1 MSKGAIL
8 SSPSFGGRAS
18 RYPVGIPAAF
28 LLFTVALAMAAP
40 PSRAPPPGAGPPVLS
55 PSAQK
60 HVALFKDYYR
70 HQLQLAPDD
79 EAALYAALERPLP
92 VTFRLVGALSE
103 GFAAEEVAQLDAQLN
118 ATLVESAREAA
129 AAGADA
135 AAGAAGED
143 AERMALTRL
152 KWYPHG
158 AAWQL
163 SAPKK
168 RLKEAR
174 ALQVALSLPPP
185 QHPLSPP
192 EFLRVYL
199 V

>member
-1 MSKGAIL
+1 
-8 SSPSFGGRAS
+8 
-18 RYPVGIPAAF
+18 
-28 LLFTVALAMAAP
+28 MAAP

-135 AAGAAGED
+135 AAGAAVDD

-152 KWYPHG
+152 EWYPHG

-185 QHPLSPP
+185 QHPLSVPVWFSSVFDTRSVRDYSMHP
-192 EFLRVYL
+192 HPSLPQHHLSAGLSAPRGL
-199 V
+199 GR

>member
-1 MSKGAIL
+1 
-8 SSPSFGGRAS
+8 
-18 RYPVGIPAAF
+18 
-28 LLFTVALAMAAP
+28 MAAP
-40 PSRAPPPGAGPPVLS
+40 TSRAPLPGAGPPVLS